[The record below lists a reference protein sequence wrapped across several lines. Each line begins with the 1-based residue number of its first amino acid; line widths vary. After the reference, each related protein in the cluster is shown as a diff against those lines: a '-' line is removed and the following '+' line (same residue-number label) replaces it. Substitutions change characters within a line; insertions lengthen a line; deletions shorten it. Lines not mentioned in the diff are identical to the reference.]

1 MDSGE
6 EGDIVRIQNV
16 TTHIPHLGARQPLRA
31 TVSGE
36 ARGGQV

>member
-16 TTHIPHLGARQPLRA
+16 TTHIWARDSRYGPR
-31 TVSGE
+31 
-36 ARGGQV
+36 